1 LPEPEVTVKFKPLL
15 AMPLVVTTTLP
26 VVAPVGTGTTM
37 VVAFQLVG
45 VAAVPLKLTVLV
57 LCVAPKFAPL
67 MVTEVPTGPKFGLR
81 LVMLAAGVTVKTTP
95 LLGTPPTFTST
106 LPVVAPD
113 GTGAV
118 MLVSLQFEARVW
130 TPLNVTKL

>member
-1 LPEPEVTVKFKPLL
+1 MPEVV
-15 AMPLVVTTTLP
+15 
-26 VVAPVGTGTTM
+26 PVGTGTTM

-57 LCVAPKFAPL
+57 PWVAPKFAPL

-81 LVMLAAGVTVKTTP
+81 LVMLGAGVTVKTTP
-95 LLGTPPTFTST
+95 LLDTPPTFTST

-118 MLVSLQFEARVW
+118 ILVSLQFEARVC